1 MINGCISTCIKKN
14 TATNQEWRLTI
25 RAWNHEDEI
34 GILNFYK
41 PAHIVSGYIKQKHV
55 EQKHVGYVSLTHMS
69 LTEERKLSRGRK
81 DLHISDEIDLTDML
95 ICIASTLENSF
106 FEIILHKSYNKIFV
120 IDGASLCLC
129 SISKA
134 AQGVCHTRLS
144 SPNLFSAVLW
154 NPGGFS
160 ILYYLQA
167 QQESSGFPCKLPAL
181 S

>member
-1 MINGCISTCIKKN
+1 M
-14 TATNQEWRLTI
+14 TI

-106 FEIILHKSYNKIFV
+106 FEIILHKSYNKI
-120 IDGASLCLC
+120 DYTL
-129 SISKA
+129 
-134 AQGVCHTRLS
+134 R
-144 SPNLFSAVLW
+144 
-154 NPGGFS
+154 
-160 ILYYLQA
+160 
-167 QQESSGFPCKLPAL
+167 
-181 S
+181 